1 MTHISSLIKQI
12 LKSEYLALV
21 LRLLIGYYFIYA
33 SMSKIPY
40 PAQFA
45 GLMGEY
51 RIFPYWSIPLAAVVV
66 PWVELICG
74 LFLIIGLRTRAA
86 ASLIALLLIAF
97 NVLIGANVVV
107 GSPINCGCYDT
118 VGEPVSWLKISKN
131 TLWLLFTI
139 QVFFF
144 DRLFLLRKGGMFRKR
159 AADSLPVS

>member
-1 MTHISSLIKQI
+1 MISIWSLSKRI
-12 LKSEYLALV
+12 LKSEYLAFV
-21 LRLLIGYYFIYA
+21 LRLFVGYFFIYA

-45 GLMGEY
+45 ELIGEY
-51 RIFPYWSIPLAAVVV
+51 RIFPYWAINLAAVVV

-86 ASLIALLLIAF
+86 ASVIILLLIAF
-97 NVLIGANVVV
+97 NLLIGANVVM

-118 VGEPVSWLKISKN
+118 VGEPISWWKILKN
-131 TLWLLFTI
+131 TFWLLLTV

-144 DRLFLLRKGGMFRKR
+144 DRLLLLRKAGMFRKQSGR
-159 AADSLPVS
+159 

>member
-1 MTHISSLIKQI
+1 MISIWSLIKRI

-21 LRLLIGYYFIYA
+21 LRLFIGYYFIYA

-45 GLMGEY
+45 ELMGEY
-51 RIFPYWSIPLAAVVV
+51 RIFPYWAINLGAVVV
-66 PWVELICG
+66 PWVELISG

-86 ASLIALLLIAF
+86 AFVIILLLIAF
-97 NVLIGANVVV
+97 NLLIGVNVVI

-118 VGEPVSWLKISKN
+118 VGEPVSWWKILKN
-131 TLWLLFTI
+131 TFWLLFTV

-144 DRLFLLRKGGMFRKR
+144 DRLFLLRKGGMFRKQSGR
-159 AADSLPVS
+159 